1 MVYIKSQYNDVICCL
16 TNYALK
22 TNHRNDCME
31 LIAVNGNEQ
40 IILGR
45 FGFEC
50 NKTENLIK
58 KIAQCIVDANGK
70 DIVFEVPLDKDL

>member
-1 MVYIKSQYNDVICCL
+1 
-16 TNYALK
+16 
-22 TNHRNDCME
+22 ME